1 MQIAVTRT
9 KLMSRRVL
17 ALAFVVSVVTLLPA
31 ARAEAMPC
39 LDLSS
44 PTCMPVAQFEWA
56 DDDFFGPIL
65 TLVNLTDPLADEA
78 LTDVVLWVDLDDGSG
93 PVNINLIDSSRMF
106 GAPYV
111 SSILPDSSGIGTQNF
126 DLFGLQFAAV
136 DFIFRGV
143 AFSSAL
149 TAMTLT
155 GADAVRIGFDT
166 AAAASVPEPSLLLL
180 MGLGAGGMLLRR
192 RQRTS

>member
-1 MQIAVTRT
+1 
-9 KLMSRRVL
+9 MSRRVL
-17 ALAFVVSVVTLLPA
+17 ALAFFVTVGTLLPV
-31 ARAEAMPC
+31 ARAEAVPC
-39 LDLSS
+39 LDFSS

-78 LTDVVLWVDLDDGSG
+78 LTDVVMWVDLGDGSG
-93 PVNINLIDSSRMF
+93 PVNINLIDSLRIF
-106 GAPYV
+106 GDPYV
-111 SSILPDSSGIGTQNF
+111 SSILPDSSGIGTQSF
-126 DLFGLQFAAV
+126 DLFGLTFAAV

-143 AFSSAL
+143 TFSSAL

-155 GADAVRIGFDT
+155 GDGAVRIGFET
-166 AAAASVPEPSLLLL
+166 APPASVPEPTALLL
-180 MGLGAGGMLLRR
+180 MGLGVGGMMLRRR

>member
-1 MQIAVTRT
+1 
-9 KLMSRRVL
+9 MSRRVL

-31 ARAEAMPC
+31 TRAEAVPC
-39 LDLSS
+39 LDFSL

-78 LTDVVLWVDLDDGSG
+78 LTDVVMWVDLGDGSG
-93 PVNINLIDSSRMF
+93 LVNINLIDSSRIF

-111 SSILPDSSGIGTQNF
+111 SSILPDASGIGTQDF
-126 DLFGLQFAAV
+126 DLFGLTFAAV
-136 DFIFRGV
+136 DFMFRG
-143 AFSSAL
+143 ASFSSLL

-155 GADAVRIGFDT
+155 GEGAVRIGFDT
-166 AAAASVPEPSLLLL
+166 AAAATVPEPGILLL
-180 MGLGAGGMLLRR
+180 MTVGAGGVMLCRR